1 MKKLIIL
8 IFFLCAVAHL
18 VTKKLHKEN
27 MSPLLLNNIEAIASD
42 ESSGIV
48 RCFGTGSVL
57 CPVDNSKVERL
68 VSGYSLE
75 IQY

>member
-1 MKKLIIL
+1 MKKLIVF
-8 IFFLCAVAHL
+8 IFFLCVVAVLA
-18 VTKKLHKEN
+18 TKKLHKEK

-42 ESSGIV
+42 ESSSNV
-48 RCFGTGSVL
+48 RCFGTGSVD
-57 CPVDNSKVERL
+57 CPVGNVKVERI

>member
-1 MKKLIIL
+1 
-8 IFFLCAVAHL
+8 
-18 VTKKLHKEN
+18 